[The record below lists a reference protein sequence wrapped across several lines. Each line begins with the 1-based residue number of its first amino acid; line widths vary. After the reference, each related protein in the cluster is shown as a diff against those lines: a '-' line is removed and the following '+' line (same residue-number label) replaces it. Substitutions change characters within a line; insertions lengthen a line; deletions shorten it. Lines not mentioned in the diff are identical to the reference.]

1 MSAHEPRRDLLKR
14 LASVT
19 DWDQSTRT
27 TFEGECWVETRN
39 TIYRFRDGIC
49 VQVSCSDPR
58 KKARAS
64 VLVGMRLV
72 GWLEGGS
79 ERSRLSYEWAP
90 GASALLWRPETER
103 GDEAMAMTSRTT
115 AFTLGRSSSYL
126 QAIHDRAP
134 PIDSQMLRR
143 AKIPTPA
150 FGPMRP
156 RLPSHAS
163 SSG

>member
-1 MSAHEPRRDLLKR
+1 MHTHEPRRDLLRR

-19 DWDQSTRT
+19 DWDQSRRT

-39 TIYRFRDGIC
+39 TIYRFRDGVC
-49 VQVSCSDPR
+49 FQVSCSDPR
-58 KKARAS
+58 KKGRAS

-72 GWLEGGS
+72 GWLEGGA
-79 ERSRLSYEWAP
+79 ERSRLSYEWTP
-90 GASALLWRPETER
+90 GASALLWRPEQDGGE
-103 GDEAMAMTSRTT
+103 EAMAMTSRTT

-126 QAIHDRAP
+126 QAIHDQAP
-134 PIDSQMLRR
+134 PTDSKMLRR

-150 FGPMRP
+150 FAPTRA

-163 SSG
+163 G

>member
-19 DWDQSTRT
+19 DWDSANRT
-27 TFEGECWVETRN
+27 SFEGECWVETRN
-39 TIYRFRDGIC
+39 TIYRFRDGVC
-49 VQVSCSDPR
+49 FEVSCSDPR
-58 KKARAS
+58 KKPRAS

-79 ERSRLSYEWAP
+79 ERSRLSYEWTP
-90 GASALLWRPETER
+90 GASALLWRPENAGEA
-103 GDEAMAMTSRTT
+103 EAMAMTSRTT
-115 AFTLGRSSSYL
+115 AFTLGRSSQYL
-126 QAIHDRAP
+126 QTIHDHSP
-134 PIDSQMLRR
+134 PIDSQMMRR

-150 FGPMRP
+150 LSPPRP
-156 RLPSHAS
+156 RMPSHAS